1 MAESHGNPH
10 QGIEVNISDK
20 EEEEILYFDDE
31 DIKSGVEDCS
41 RSLVAR
47 LLTDKS
53 FSLGTI
59 ESTLGAI

>member
-10 QGIEVNISDK
+10 RRIEVNISDK
-20 EEEEILYFDDE
+20 EEEEILYFDKE

-41 RSLVAR
+41 RSLVGR